1 MPKIIAAVLAVAT
14 LVTAAAAQPPGD
26 RVDIHHIHGLAIDRH
41 DARVVYVAT
50 HTGLARLE
58 SGAPP
63 AWVGA
68 QRFDFMGFTTHP
80 STAGV
85 MFASGHP
92 DVPTYQRDKVGNLGL
107 LVSRDGGR
115 TWQSVALRGE
125 ADFHAMT
132 YSPRDGGRLF
142 GWSVA
147 GERGLY
153 RISTATWKAERL
165 TAAGLDNVISLAA
178 SPDPRGPLLAGTAS
192 GLRVSRDGG
201 ATWTAAA
208 GLPAGAPVTA
218 VVYHPTDAG
227 RVYAYVHKV
236 GGGLH
241 RSEDGGRTWK
251 ATGFTAGPDTLVV
264 ALAAGHADDVAMA
277 TSAADVARSGDGGA
291 SWIALVTRGRAVTR

>member
-1 MPKIIAAVLAVAT
+1 MPKIIAAVLAVVT
-14 LVTAAAAQPPGD
+14 LVSAAAAQPAAD
-26 RVDIHHIHGLAIDRH
+26 RVEIHHIHGLAIDSH
-41 DARVVYVAT
+41 DAGVVYVAT
-50 HTGLARLE
+50 HTGLARLK
-58 SGAPP
+58 SGAAP

-115 TWQSVALRGE
+115 AWQSVALRGE

-208 GLPAGAPVTA
+208 GLPAGSPVTA
-218 VVYHPTDAG
+218 VAYHPTDTE
-227 RVYAYVHKV
+227 RVYAYVHKA

-251 ATGFTAGPDTLVV
+251 ATGFTAGPETPVV

-277 TSAADVARSGDGGA
+277 TSAADVARSGDGG
-291 SWIALVTRGRAVTR
+291 STWIALVTRGRAVTR